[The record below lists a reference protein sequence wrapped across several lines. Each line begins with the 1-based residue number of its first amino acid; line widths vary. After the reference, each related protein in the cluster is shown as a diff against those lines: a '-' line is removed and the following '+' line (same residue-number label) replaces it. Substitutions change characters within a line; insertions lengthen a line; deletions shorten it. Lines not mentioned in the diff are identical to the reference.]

1 MLQTRTFLARLQFAS
16 KLCEMTKSFEEILI
30 SEIQVLIELLEMA
43 ELPFMVT
50 EIEIKDFEEKRI
62 KLEIG
67 KTTLPTK

>member
-1 MLQTRTFLARLQFAS
+1 
-16 KLCEMTKSFEEILI
+16 MTKSFEEILI